1 MQSSQGPPYKIVN
14 RYIETNLKKKLYF
27 GETLF
32 LPAEIE
38 LIKLKGKK
46 TKIIHIHM

>member
-1 MQSSQGPPYKIVN
+1 MCLEGEILYH
-14 RYIETNLKKKLYF
+14 ETNFKKKLFF

-46 TKIIHIHM
+46 TKILHIHM

>member
-1 MQSSQGPPYKIVN
+1 MCLEGDVLYHETKI
-14 RYIETNLKKKLYF
+14 KKKLHF

-46 TKIIHIHM
+46 TKILHIHM